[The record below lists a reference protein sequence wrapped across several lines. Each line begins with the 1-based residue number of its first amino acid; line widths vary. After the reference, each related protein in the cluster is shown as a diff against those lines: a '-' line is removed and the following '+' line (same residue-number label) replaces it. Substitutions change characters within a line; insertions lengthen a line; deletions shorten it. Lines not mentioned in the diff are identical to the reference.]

1 MSDSGFKFNP
11 GEAKKTFEQNQD
23 DVVFQKGKVIKSKIM
38 SSSLFMNTI
47 EQYGVDAA
55 KTIIL
60 QDLLN
65 MTDNEIVNELNIL
78 ATVAEENLNIKRS
91 LRAAKF
97 MAVQW
102 CEDEKRHPN
111 VRNKCQFII
120 DSIPTFKTSKESV
133 DKKDLPPKVII
144 QSQRQENTNSK
155 NIDSDN
161 SFNILENPLLKTKP
175 SPPENPI
182 EPNISKATNINKFLR
197 GERILVITDVQG
209 DYNRLKDTLLRHRLV
224 VNQNGKIVWNSES
237 KTKLV
242 LIGDLF
248 NKSPYSDW
256 GGKVAMQTFL
266 VTELVRRLV
275 NESNNNVFLS
285 MSNYD
290 IQICSGQIFYDLN
303 YGFNSSNLGV
313 KVQAQAL
320 PSLISYIEGTTYDE
334 PDSLY
339 SIWKKD
345 ENCDDGTFFKLKPE
359 FQIDGS
365 PDIRIK
371 GNEINLPDIN
381 SLRYFLQALYQ
392 ELCLPKS
399 ERPKNI
405 KELDKKA
412 KDFFRQKPGENIEA
426 LIDSKERAKLFQ
438 GILEGTKTIDFLK
451 KFISSTHK
459 FQTEKRE
466 NLTFSHVSLK
476 NEFAT
481 MFEKAKDVNWGI
493 PISLEGALSESKFL
507 KMKKIDSNKLAN
519 DLKRVGVNNIQE
531 FLTKDA
537 DEFFEELNSK
547 HLVDLF
553 IPTISPNK
561 LKFGYVKGIER
572 FQDSLRMEDRTGILG
587 FRLVNRVAGNDYDD
601 IEMKKSS
608 ELNDNA
614 KVAYTEKVLTD
625 IFGNNKGFTIKSIED
640 KHIVC
645 EKLNWKVTIDID
657 KTAAL
662 YKDENNNIQVPIKHI
677 VMISSN

>member
-1 MSDSGFKFNP
+1 MSESGFKFNP
-11 GEAKKTFEQNQD
+11 NESRTFEQKQE

-65 MTDNEIVNELNIL
+65 MSNEDIVTELNIL
-78 ATVAEENLNIKRS
+78 ATVAEENLDIKRS

-102 CEDEKRHPN
+102 AEDEKRTTN
-111 VRNKCQFII
+111 IREKCQFII
-120 DSIPTFKTSKESV
+120 ESIPTFKIIKESAP
-133 DKKDLPPKVII
+133 KKELAPKTILPA
-144 QSQRQENTNSK
+144 SQRQETTNYS
-155 NIDSDN
+155 SDDEN
-161 SFNILENPLLKTKP
+161 SFNILENPLGKSKP
-175 SPPENPI
+175 SPPPNPS

-224 VNQNGKIVWNSES
+224 VNQGGKIVWNQES

-242 LIGDLF
+242 LLGDLF

-266 VTELVRRLV
+266 VIELIRRLIT
-275 NESNNNVFLS
+275 ESNNNVFLS

-290 IQICSGQIFYDLN
+290 VQLCSGQIFDDLN
-303 YGFNSSNLGV
+303 YGFNSNNLGV

-334 PDSLY
+334 PDNLY
-339 SIWKKD
+339 SIWEKD
-345 ENCDDGTFFKLKPE
+345 ENSEDGVFFKLKSQ
-359 FQIDGS
+359 FQINGS
-365 PDIRIK
+365 PEIRIK

-392 ELCLPKS
+392 ELCLPKN
-399 ERPKNI
+399 ERPKNL

-426 LIDSKERAKLFQ
+426 LIESKQRANLFQ
-438 GILEGTKTIDFLK
+438 GILEGTKTLDFLK

-466 NLTFSHVSLK
+466 NLNFSHVSLK
-476 NEFAT
+476 TEFSN
-481 MFEKAKDVNWGI
+481 MFEKAKEINWGI
-493 PISLEGALSESKFL
+493 SIDLERALSESKFL
-507 KMKKIDSNKLAN
+507 KMKKVDTKKLAN
-519 DLKRVGVNNIQE
+519 DLKKVGINNIQE

-537 DEFFEELNSK
+537 DEFYEELNSK
-547 HLVDLF
+547 HLIELF
-553 IPTISPNK
+553 IPVMSPNK
-561 LKFGYVKGIER
+561 LKFGYVKGVER

-587 FRLVNRVAGNDYDD
+587 FRLVNRNSGSDYDD
-601 IEMKKSS
+601 IEMKKVS

-614 KVAYTEKVLTD
+614 KIAYAEKVLSD

-645 EKLNWKVTIDID
+645 EKLNWKVSIDID

-677 VMISSN
+677 VMINSN

>member
-1 MSDSGFKFNP
+1 VSDSGFKFNP

-345 ENCDDGTFFKLKPE
+345 ENSDDGIFFKLKPE

-481 MFEKAKDVNWGI
+481 MFEKAKEINWGI

>member
-1 MSDSGFKFNP
+1 MTDSGFKFNP
-11 GEAKKTFEQNQD
+11 GEAKKTFEQNQE

-65 MTDNEIVNELNIL
+65 MTELEIATELKIL
-78 ATVAEENLNIKRS
+78 ATVAEENTNIKRS

-97 MAVQW
+97 MAIQW
-102 CEDEKRHPN
+102 IEDERRDVNIK
-111 VRNKCQFII
+111 NKCQFII
-120 DSIPTFKTSKESV
+120 DSIPTFNTVKTTSPEKELAP
-133 DKKDLPPKVII
+133 KNIMPP
-144 QSQRQENTNSK
+144 SQRQDLDNNSP
-155 NIDSDN
+155 NDGG
-161 SFNILENPLLKTKP
+161 FNILENPLLKTKP
-175 SPPENPI
+175 SPPDNPP
-182 EPNISKATNINKFLR
+182 EPFITKANNINKFLR
-197 GERILVITDVQG
+197 GERILAITDIQG

-224 VNQNGKIVWNSES
+224 INQNGKIVWNPES

-242 LIGDLF
+242 LVGDLF

-266 VTELVRRLV
+266 VIELIRRLSS
-275 NESNNNVFLS
+275 ESNNNVFIS

-290 IQICSGQIFYDLN
+290 IQLCSGQIFNDLN
-303 YGFNSSNLGV
+303 YGFNSLNLGV

-320 PSLISYIEGTTYDE
+320 PALISYIEGTTYD
-334 PDSLY
+334 DKDNLY
-339 SIWKKD
+339 SLWIRDDKD
-345 ENCDDGTFFKLKPE
+345 DDGVFFKLKPE
-359 FQIDGS
+359 FQINGS

-381 SLRYFLQALYQ
+381 SLRYFLQAMYQ
-392 ELCLPKS
+392 ELCLPKK
-399 ERPKNI
+399 ERPKTI
-405 KELDKKA
+405 KELDKRV

-426 LIDSKERAKLFQ
+426 LIESKERANLFY

-451 KFISSTHK
+451 KSVSSTHK

-466 NLTFSHVSLK
+466 NLTFSHVSLR
-476 NEFAT
+476 NDTAL
-481 MFEKAKDVNWGI
+481 MFEKAKEINWNI
-493 PISLEGALSESKFL
+493 DISLEKALGESKFL
-507 KMKKIDSNKLAN
+507 KMKRVDTLKLAN
-519 DLKRVGVNNIQE
+519 DLKKTGINNIQE
-531 FLTKDA
+531 FLTKDPE
-537 DEFFEELNSK
+537 EFYEELNSK

-553 IPTISPNK
+553 IPVMSPNK

-572 FQDSLRMEDRTGILG
+572 FQESLRLEDKSGILG

-601 IEMKKSS
+601 IEMKKVSD
-608 ELNDNA
+608 LNDNA

-625 IFGNNKGFTIKSIED
+625 IFGSNKGFIIKSIED
-640 KHIVC
+640 KHIIS

-662 YKDENNNIQVPIKHI
+662 YKDENNNIQVPIKHV
-677 VMISSN
+677 VMIASN

>member
-1 MSDSGFKFNP
+1 VSDSGFKFNP

-481 MFEKAKDVNWGI
+481 MFEKAKEINWGI